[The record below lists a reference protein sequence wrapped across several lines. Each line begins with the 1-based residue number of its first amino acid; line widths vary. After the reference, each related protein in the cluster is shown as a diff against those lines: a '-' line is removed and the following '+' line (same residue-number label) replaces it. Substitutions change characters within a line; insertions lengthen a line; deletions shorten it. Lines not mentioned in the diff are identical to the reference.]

1 MHVVNACTH
10 EYHSSYTWTE
20 GSLFYSAFYVLVLLC
35 FFVCSLKKVVYF
47 RHKRQAN
54 SYLNGF
60 TIPHVSA
67 DSVLACWALGLS
79 ICACS
84 VFRVDCCWDE
94 VDWSLRNTGAAADAS
109 ITSAGVT
116 CRCLLP
122 SCVLFCLHYLHL
134 CVFFVQVCLP
144 FTCDDL
150 FRMHLDSQELW
161 LNNLEQLLLLLL
173 HPFNSFFY
181 KTTWISRYKKGKTS
195 LALNEARGDGVLEC
209 SGISWTIMQTIC
221 TSLQTDNHS
230 NTSSLNFYRP
240 DALPDA

>member
-1 MHVVNACTH
+1 MLSHRAEHLCLLCVQSWLLLRRSWLISQK
-10 EYHSSYTWTE
+10 YWSSCRCQHHFCRRHLQMSVTFLC
-20 GSLFYSAFYVLVLLC
+20 SFLSPLSAFV
-35 FFVCSLKKVVYF
+35 
-47 RHKRQAN
+47 
-54 SYLNGF
+54 
-60 TIPHVSA
+60 
-67 DSVLACWALGLS
+67 
-79 ICACS
+79 
-84 VFRVDCCWDE
+84 
-94 VDWSLRNTGAAADAS
+94 
-109 ITSAGVT
+109 
-116 CRCLLP
+116 
-122 SCVLFCLHYLHL
+122 

-240 DALPDA
+240 DALPDAQLTVSKHWRQRS